1 MANSGKLFAYVG
13 TMGAGKSKRL
23 CSLYHKLT
31 NEGKHVI
38 AFKHANDVQRGGH
51 EDRIVARNGDSVPA
65 VTIESLS
72 EVLLYETEK
81 LFDAIL
87 IDEIQFF
94 DDEHTLEVIEGALL
108 VGVDVHVFGL
118 DINSDFETFGL
129 MGHILARA
137 DEVKKLKCKCHKCGA
152 PARVS
157 AYIGDEKKDGEVKV
171 GDIGDYAPTCRA
183 CFYEEIPDT
192 GKEEEYP
199 QEDKFY
205 EFRLKG
211 NGFGLDLGVY
221 ESDLTRAGY
230 TVEQVKDINSDIGLQ
245 NLIKDLGYT
254 EEW

>member
-94 DDEHTLEVIEGALL
+94 DDEYTLEVIEGALL

-118 DINSDFETFGL
+118 DVTSEFRTFGL

-137 DEVKKLKCKCHKCGA
+137 DEVKKLKTKCHKCGA

-157 AYIGDEKKDGEVKV
+157 AYVGEDSKESAVKV
-171 GDIGDYAPTCRA
+171 GDLDVYEPTCRA
-183 CFYEEIPDT
+183 CFYDRF
-192 GKEEEYP
+192 KEEN
-199 QEDKFY
+199 QQSKEDKFY
-205 EFRLKG
+205 EFHLKSD
-211 NGFGLDLGVY
+211 GFGLDLGVF
-221 ESDLTRAGY
+221 ESDLKRAGY

-245 NLIKDLGYT
+245 NLLKDLGYL